1 MSKGKKFEEAREK
14 VDRNKAYV
22 VGEGVPLAKSLGFAN
37 FDESID
43 VAFRLG
49 VNPKYSDQMVRG
61 SCILPHG
68 TGKEVR
74 VLVFAKGEKAVEA
87 EKAGADLVGDDE
99 IVAKIQDGFLDFDKT
114 IATPDMMA
122 KVGRLGKIL
131 GRRGMMPNPKLGT
144 VTFDI
149 ENAVKEAKAGRIEFK
164 VEKAGIVHA
173 CVGRK
178 SFTDEQLVENVST
191 LAEVILKMRPASVK
205 GTYIRSLVV
214 STSMGPGVKIDANEL
229 AASLAKVSS

>member
-1 MSKGKKFEEAREK
+1 MGKGKKFEEARAK
-14 VDRNKAYV
+14 VDRNKAYPTV
-22 VGEGVPLAKSLGFAN
+22 EGMTLCRSLGFTK
-37 FDESID
+37 FDETID

-74 VLVFAKGEKAVEA
+74 VLVFAKGEKAAEA
-87 EKAGADLVGDDE
+87 EGAGADFVGDDDL
-99 IVAKIQDGFLDFDKT
+99 VAKIQGGFLDFDKA

-131 GRRGMMPNPKLGT
+131 GRRGLMPNPKLGT
-144 VTFDI
+144 VTFDV

-173 CVGRK
+173 CLGRK
-178 SFTDEQLVENVST
+178 SFTDEQLVDNLSALGET
-191 LAEVILKMRPASVK
+191 ILKLRPASVK

-214 STSMGPGVKIDANEL
+214 STSQGPGVKIDANEL
-229 AASLAKVSS
+229 AARLAK

>member
-1 MSKGKKFEEAREK
+1 MGRGKNFSEARAK
-14 VDRNKAYV
+14 VDRNKAYPFV
-22 VGEGVPLAKSLGFAN
+22 EGVSLAKSLGFAKY
-37 FDESID
+37 DESID

-74 VLVFAKGEKAVEA
+74 VLVFAKGEKALEA
-87 EKAGADLVGDDE
+87 EKAGADVVGDDDL
-99 IVAKIQDGFLDFDKT
+99 VAKIQEGFLDFDKA

-131 GRRGMMPNPKLGT
+131 GRRGLMPNPKLGT
-144 VTFDI
+144 VTFGV

-164 VEKAGIVHA
+164 VEKAGIIHA

-178 SFTDEQLVENVST
+178 SFSDEQLVENLSA
-191 LAEVILKMRPASVK
+191 LAETILKLRPASVK
-205 GTYIRSLVV
+205 GTYIRSLGV
-214 STSMGPGVKIDANEL
+214 STSMGPGVKIDANDL
-229 AASLAKVSS
+229 AASFAK

>member
-1 MSKGKKFEEAREK
+1 MGKRGKKYEEARGK
-14 VDRNKAYV
+14 VDRNKAYPV
-22 VGEGVPLAKSLGFAN
+22 AEGLELARSLGFAS

-43 VAFRLG
+43 VAFKLG

-68 TGKEVR
+68 TGKVVR
-74 VLVFAKGEKAVEA
+74 VLVFAKGEKAIEA
-87 EKAGADLVGDDE
+87 EKAGADVVGDDE
-99 IVAKIQDGFLDFDKT
+99 LVEKIQGGFLEFDKA

-131 GRRGMMPNPKLGT
+131 GRRGLMPNPKLGT
-144 VTFDI
+144 VTFDV

-178 SFTDEQLVENVST
+178 SFTDEQLLENVGALSE
-191 LAEVILKMRPASVK
+191 AILKLRPASVK
-205 GTYIRSLVV
+205 GTYIRSLGV
-214 STSMGPGVKIDANEL
+214 STSMGPGVKIDANDL
-229 AASLAKVSS
+229 TASFGK

>member
-1 MSKGKKFEEAREK
+1 MGKGKKFAEALAK
-14 VDRNKAYV
+14 VDRNKAYPTA
-22 VGEGVPLAKSLGFAN
+22 EGMALAKSLGFTK
-37 FDESID
+37 FDETID

-68 TGKEVR
+68 TGKDVR
-74 VLVFAKGEKAVEA
+74 VLVFAKGEKATEA
-87 EKAGADLVGDDE
+87 EGAGADFVGDDDL
-99 IVAKIQDGFLDFDKT
+99 VAKIQGGFLDFDKA

-131 GRRGMMPNPKLGT
+131 GRRGLMPNPKLGT
-144 VTFDI
+144 VTFDV

-173 CVGRK
+173 CLGRK
-178 SFTDEQLVENVST
+178 SFTDEQLVENMCALGET
-191 LAEVILKMRPASVK
+191 ILKLRPASVK

-229 AASLAKVSS
+229 AARFAK